1 MICIICRVTKPPSA
15 EHVISR
21 ALGGSFVIHRVCRD
35 CNSRLSEVDRGL
47 IEHHASVERRVT
59 LQLEGN
65 RGTVPDP
72 VAEAIRRP
80 IATEIPNVN
89 VRLSRVAEGYSVRVE
104 RHVEVA
110 LVDQPGGRT
119 RIDIDLIV
127 DADDGDKAEMY
138 LRSALRKAGIRD
150 EDRLAAICAETLP
163 RLELRHGPA
172 TIGVPVKK
180 NEGGHHLGI
189 TKIAYEMAHYWLG
202 DAWLDDPIAV
212 NMRRALGGDKM
223 ASGQFKI
230 GDGTSMERP
239 RITTDPCVP
248 FDELAIGYDPGRTNL
263 ITLYPIANNLFVCV
277 WLLDAFCGMLLVTEN
292 AAAYAMPEFG
302 GVGMDVVMRRYED
315 FRTIMPVLPAAEA

>member
-1 MICIICRVTKPPSA
+1 MTCIICRLEKAPSA
-15 EHVISR
+15 EHVIPR

-35 CNSRLSEVDRGL
+35 CNSCLGDVDRGL
-47 IEHHASVERRVT
+47 IEHHASVERRVA

-72 VAEAIRRP
+72 IGEAIRRP

-89 VRLSRVAEGYSVRVE
+89 VRLAREAQGYRVHVE
-104 RHVEVA
+104 RHVEA
-110 LVDQPGGRT
+110 QIIEQPDGQT
-119 RIDIDLIV
+119 RIDINLIV

-150 EDRLAAICAETLP
+150 EDKLAAICAETLP
-163 RLELRHGPA
+163 QLEMRHGPA

-212 NMRRALGGDKM
+212 NMRRALGGDKT
-223 ASGQFKI
+223 AGGQFKI
-230 GDGTSMERP
+230 GDGTSMDRP
-239 RITTDPCVP
+239 RITTDPSVP
-248 FDELAIGYDPGRTNL
+248 FDELAMGYDPGRTNL
-263 ITLYPIANNLFVCV
+263 ITLYPIANKLSVCV

-302 GVGMDVVMRRYED
+302 GVGMDVVLRRYED